1 VGDSKEVDGSY
12 TTRVLVVNPAD
23 PGHPAIISIPGYPAG
38 QVIIGADGK
47 VVQPVCSGSTVTL
60 AVIQTADMPPV
71 QP

>member
-1 VGDSKEVDGSY
+1 MGDSKEVDGSY

-47 VVQPVCSGSTVTL
+47 VVQPVY
-60 AVIQTADMPPV
+60 
-71 QP
+71 